1 MDPSSRVGKDD
12 WVKMHMPGEYRK
24 LLLYP
29 RAQKMLFAAE
39 GKILIDDMEQTI
51 KEWNN
56 AGGIGILHTNTA
68 DTLKQLQAYG
78 L

>member
-1 MDPSSRVGKDD
+1 
-12 WVKMHMPGEYRK
+12 MPGEYRK

-29 RAQKMLFAAE
+29 RAQKQIFAAE

-51 KEWNN
+51 REWKN
-56 AGGIGILHTNTA
+56 AGGIGILHTSAANTIKE
-68 DTLKQLQAYG
+68 LKKLG

>member
-1 MDPSSRVGKDD
+1 MGPSSHVGKEA
-12 WVKMHMPGEYRK
+12 WVKMHMPGEYKK

-29 RAQKMLFAAE
+29 RAQKQLFAAE

-51 KEWNN
+51 REWNK
-56 AGGIGILHTNTA
+56 AGGIGILHTSAANTIKE
-68 DTLKQLQAYG
+68 LKKLG